1 MLQLQSQIKL
11 QQINEREHFGNETHK
26 TQKKAIE
33 AALAFVQDWV
43 DSDIDE
49 DEFRKEFVDGLI
61 AMRRSN
67 LFAWER

>member
-26 TQKKAIE
+26 TQKGAIE

-43 DSDIDE
+43 DSHIDE
-49 DEFRKEFVDGLI
+49 DEFRKNPDVD
-61 AMRRSN
+61 SN
-67 LFAWER
+67 CVVAAIHSRK